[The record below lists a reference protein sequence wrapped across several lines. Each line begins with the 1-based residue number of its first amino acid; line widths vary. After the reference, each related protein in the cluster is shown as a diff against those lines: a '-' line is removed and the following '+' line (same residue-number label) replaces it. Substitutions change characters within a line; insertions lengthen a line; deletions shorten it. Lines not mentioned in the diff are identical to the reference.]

1 MVSTAVLV
9 CRCMHHAVCSPTFW
23 YDPQAHA
30 DEGWLRG
37 ALVSFLHLHPS
48 ATELSAPWAWVHDQ
62 QQERSWLLRGTEA
75 PGELCPCGATTA
87 ERMLWEPQWCKNSW
101 LWQPSCHTESSLCI
115 GVARAPV
122 VVRSNLAILSS
133 RVTLPHLGPGGTVKG
148 ACLTC
153 VFITGRS
160 CCSDI
165 GLRAEGHM
173 LVGNVFILVAQ
184 TLLQV
189 KLYIQILA
197 VSRTYVA
204 ASVRSYPSFL
214 KLSFVCLEP

>member
-75 PGELCPCGATTA
+75 PGELCPCGATTT

-133 RVTLPHLGPGGTVKG
+133 RDSSSSWAWRNGQGCLSDLCFHHREELLFRYRPQGWGTYAGG
-148 ACLTC
+148 
-153 VFITGRS
+153 
-160 CCSDI
+160 
-165 GLRAEGHM
+165 
-173 LVGNVFILVAQ
+173 
-184 TLLQV
+184 
-189 KLYIQILA
+189 
-197 VSRTYVA
+197 
-204 ASVRSYPSFL
+204 
-214 KLSFVCLEP
+214 